1 MLHSAWP
8 AGSANCDVVMLCQ
21 LCTLHR
27 HESIVASPSRG
38 LEFIL
43 RPRRIAFYDCNIMD
57 NQNAIVEI
65 QAWTASLAESVQ
77 RVAQQILDYL
87 PLVLGAAL
95 LLIIGWWVARLL
107 RYATG
112 QITEK
117 TLARLARTRP
127 LDTRVQQPRSYSAAP
142 TVASRIVFWVVLL
155 FFVLAA
161 AEVLDLE
168 VLSGLLTVVTAYVP
182 RLLAGL
188 LILFLG
194 LWFAEVTRAVLM
206 RTSARIGIE
215 QSEVTG
221 RLGQVLVLLIVF
233 SVAIGQIGIDNTLL
247 VALVTTLFGVVL
259 GAIALA
265 FSFGAKTTIANL
277 LAAQSIAQTY
287 SVGDMIRIGEIE
299 GKVLRITRTSLIV
312 ETSAGQVMI
321 PAKRFNEQESIH
333 LSGSGPT

>member
-1 MLHSAWP
+1 
-8 AGSANCDVVMLCQ
+8 
-21 LCTLHR
+21 
-27 HESIVASPSRG
+27 
-38 LEFIL
+38 
-43 RPRRIAFYDCNIMD
+43 MD
-57 NQNAIVEI
+57 NQNTIVEI

-87 PLVLGAAL
+87 PLVLGAAV
-95 LLIIGWWVARLL
+95 LLIVGWWVARLL

-127 LDTRVQQPRSYSAAP
+127 LDTRVQQPRSYIAAP

-221 RLGQVLVLLIVF
+221 RLGQILVLLIVF

-287 SVGDMIRIGEIE
+287 SVGDMIRIGETE
-299 GKVLRITRTSLIV
+299 GKILRITRTSLIV
-312 ETSAGQVMI
+312 ETSEGQVMI
-321 PAKRFNEQESIH
+321 PAKRFNEQESVH
-333 LSGSGPT
+333 LSGAGPT